1 MSVLYR
7 IEKGYKESENKK
19 EARAGF
25 FLILIRFPKV
35 TVLDGERRKK
45 GEEMSDICE
54 TLDIGKRGKR
64 KCNKNLIFM

>member
-7 IEKGYKESENKK
+7 IEKGYKEIENKI

-25 FLILIRFPKV
+25 FLILILFPKV

-54 TLDIGKRGKR
+54 
-64 KCNKNLIFM
+64 M

>member
-25 FLILIRFPKV
+25 LILILFPKV

-54 TLDIGKRGKR
+54 TCDIVKRGKR